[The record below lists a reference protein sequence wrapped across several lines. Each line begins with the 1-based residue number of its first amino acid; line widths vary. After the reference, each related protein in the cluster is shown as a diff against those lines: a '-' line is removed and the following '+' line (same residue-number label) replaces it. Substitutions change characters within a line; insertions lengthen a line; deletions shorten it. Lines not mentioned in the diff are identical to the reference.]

1 MENDNKSFIAGFLPH
16 FSAIVGVIKQ
26 KLPQEGSFT
35 SRILE
40 QVLAVV
46 EGSFYNLR
54 DDVLNAEQ
62 LFEMRIRL
70 QDSADAIAEACQYI
84 ARLQQAVETESAE

>member
-1 MENDNKSFIAGFLPH
+1 MQQQLQNSKAKVKAMNTTNTEQTTQHADYAT
-16 FSAIVGVIKQ
+16 AV
-26 KLPQEGSFT
+26 
-35 SRILE
+35 LE

-54 DDVLNAEQ
+54 DDVLNADQ

-84 ARLQQAVETESAE
+84 ARLQQAVEQDTVQ

>member
-1 MENDNKSFIAGFLPH
+1 MQQQLQNSKAKVKAMNTTTNTEQTTQHADYAT
-16 FSAIVGVIKQ
+16 AV
-26 KLPQEGSFT
+26 
-35 SRILE
+35 LE

-54 DDVLNAEQ
+54 DDVLNADQ

-70 QDSADAIAEACQYI
+70 QDAADEIAEACRHIELVQ
-84 ARLQQAVETESAE
+84 RAVEQDTVQ